1 MRAYATKG
9 GVLYRTVERG
19 GSWVL
24 IKKNTCRNKTSDSKP
39 GYVLICRLSAGAAV
53 PSQPVGYES
62 ARMPCSISLFVV
74 MGGAPDVVS

>member
-1 MRAYATKG
+1 VLMLQG
-9 GVLYRTVERG
+9 GVLYRTGARRL
-19 GSWVL
+19 WVL
-24 IKKNTCRNKTSDSKP
+24 IKNNTCRNKTSDSKP